1 MDNLQLS
8 KLSIIHY
15 PLSIIHY
22 PLSIVKLFFHNF
34 FRENN
39 FAIIFQ
45 LNEIQAIGEV

>member
-1 MDNLQLS
+1 MNNGQFAA
-8 KLSIIHY
+8 KQIVHY